1 MSFNYIQIEIFVI
14 EYFLKSQLVMI
25 IKSHL
30 LLFKWISLS
39 IYNFFI

>member
-1 MSFNYIQIEIFVI
+1 MNFNYIQIEIFVI
-14 EYFLKSQLVMI
+14 EYLLKSQLVMI

-30 LLFKWISLS
+30 FLFKWIGFS